1 MKISVGFICPEP
13 EAAKSPV
20 LVDRQTHAHPNTA
33 SRRSLWWLT
42 HSLAL
47 TTPTTCTQ
55 LIDRVATCHFPL
67 YTCGMYNIS
76 EQCLYNMA
84 YMFSFFSS
92 LDTMNKWQDKTSLP
106 IFLNLQY
113 YDQIFQWNL
122 ATLHSSRKLF
132 VITLPYPVGFLKPTF
147 LGLLYIC
154 PK

>member
-1 MKISVGFICPEP
+1 MSRHLKFRLYFVTPVINVLTPTLTATLSYLTIYTCGQVHEDKCGLYCICPEP

-42 HSLAL
+42 HSLSL
-47 TTPTTCTQ
+47 TTPTPCTQ
-55 LIDRVATCHFPL
+55 LFDRVATCHFPL

-92 LDTMNKWQDKTSLP
+92 LDSMNK
-106 IFLNLQY
+106 
-113 YDQIFQWNL
+113 
-122 ATLHSSRKLF
+122 
-132 VITLPYPVGFLKPTF
+132 
-147 LGLLYIC
+147 
-154 PK
+154 